1 MPKGDRILPREEL
14 FCQYYANGGS
24 ATFGNARK
32 SYSLAFNKG
41 IDTDKRKNVVDQLA
55 WRLLSKV
62 KIIVRCNELLDKLI
76 SNKVADRELAFTMA
90 QRDNLHAKVSAISE
104 YNKVSGRITEK
115 IKHSGGV
122 QLSWKK

>member
-1 MPKGDRILPREEL
+1 M
-14 FCQYYANGGS
+14 GS
-24 ATFGNARK
+24 K
-32 SYSLAFNKG
+32 